1 MADFALSSEAF
12 AHGEAIPPRHACE
25 GQDVSPP
32 LSWTDPPAGTRALA
46 LVVDDPDAPVG
57 TFTHWLAWSIDP
69 GARVLAEGEAPPA
82 EGRNDF
88 GTTEWRGP
96 CPPHGHGPH
105 RYFFRLR
112 ALDEALDIGE
122 GAGRHE
128 LERALRGH
136 VLTTAEL
143 MGTYER

>member
-1 MADFALSSEAF
+1 VTDFALSSEAF
-12 AHGEAIPPRHACE
+12 AHGEAIPQRHACE

-57 TFTHWLAWSIDP
+57 TFTHWLAWSIAP
-69 GARVLAEGEAPPA
+69 G
-82 EGRNDF
+82 
-88 GTTEWRGP
+88 
-96 CPPHGHGPH
+96 
-105 RYFFRLR
+105 

-122 GAGRHE
+122 GAGRHV